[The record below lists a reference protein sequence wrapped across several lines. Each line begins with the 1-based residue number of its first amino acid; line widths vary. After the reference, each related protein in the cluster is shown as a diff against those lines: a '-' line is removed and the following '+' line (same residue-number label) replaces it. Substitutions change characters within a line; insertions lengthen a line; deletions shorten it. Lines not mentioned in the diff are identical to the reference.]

1 MFTLPHLFY
10 FIWFELE
17 KLHMF
22 TPELVNKH
30 QHLVLND
37 SMLLMKTQPL
47 ALFRERNGTPFIF
60 KLNFARRTWY
70 ELVDEQA
77 DILVR
82 AHPRAPKKS
91 SIQIESSDKLKC
103 GAQQQRE
110 NEERNSKFNRNW
122 MKFFHETMCQVL
134 IACLYCYYLVSS
146 GFGQS
151 ANGQWESSE
160 FIVHPAKYSKNVRS
174 EMKTGNLKRN
184 TTKLTG
190 RLKAK

>member
-1 MFTLPHLFY
+1 
-10 FIWFELE
+10 
-17 KLHMF
+17 MF

-37 SMLLMKTQPL
+37 SMLLMETQPL
-47 ALFRERNGTPFIF
+47 ALFRERNETPFIF

-103 GAQQQRE
+103 SVL
-110 NEERNSKFNRNW
+110 NNKERMKKETVNSIVIEWSFS
-122 MKFFHETMCQVL
+122 MKQCAKCLSPVCIVIIWFQVVSGNL
-134 IACLYCYYLVSS
+134 RTVSEKAVSS
-146 GFGQS
+146 LCIQRNIRKMFD
-151 ANGQWESSE
+151 
-160 FIVHPAKYSKNVRS
+160 AKW
-174 EMKTGNLKRN
+174 KREI
-184 TTKLTG
+184 
-190 RLKAK
+190 